1 MVCRAAVRLGLGH
14 SNQCPRAVPVPLAV
28 IRDFLA
34 PGQPMPRSLPTA
46 PFFIIYADYKGVVPQ
61 LGIKEPKLRNLVSDA
76 DPERLRKFE
85 AAFGVDGTP
94 PQWYATRRRR
104 R

>member
-1 MVCRAAVRLGLGH
+1 M
-14 SNQCPRAVPVPLAV
+14 PVLLAV
-28 IRDFLA
+28 IRDFLVR
-34 PGQPMPRSLPTA
+34 GQPMPRTLPTA
-46 PFFIIYADYKGVVPQ
+46 PFFIIYADYKGVDPE
-61 LGIKEPKLRNLVSDA
+61 LGIKEPKLRKLVSEA
-76 DPERLRKFE
+76 DPEKLRKFE